1 MGPIVNVVLPV
12 FAIILAGFLAGR
24 TRLLG
29 AASSEA
35 LNRFVYWVALP
46 VLLFYAMARVTPDRI
61 FNVPFLMAFGLAS
74 LATMGVAFAIAR
86 LAFKGRLAENALFA
100 MTSVFGNTGFMGIPL
115 TLVAFGQPGTLPA
128 IVATVFQSAV
138 LVALTA
144 ALIELGQAG
153 GGHRHKLVWVLRSL
167 ARNPLLISP
176 LAGIAVSLLGL
187 KLPEPVSNFCAI
199 LSPAAGPCA
208 LFAIGL
214 FLVGKPLRRG
224 LGEVAV
230 MTTFKLAVQ
239 PLVTWWL
246 AFHVF
251 EVEPMW
257 ASVAVLMAA
266 LPAGANCFVL
276 AQAYGVYVQRTS
288 AAILIST
295 VAAVA
300 TVSLLFALPLMRP

>member
-1 MGPIVNVVLPV
+1 MEPIVNVVLPV
-12 FAIILAGFLAGR
+12 FAIIFAGFLAGQSG
-24 TRLLG
+24 LLG
-29 AASSEA
+29 EASSEA

-46 VLLFYAMARVTPDRI
+46 VLLFYSMARVSPAEI
-61 FNVPFLMAFGLAS
+61 FNGPFLAAFGLAS
-74 LATMGVAFAIAR
+74 LATMAGAFVIAR
-86 LAFKGRLAENALFA
+86 YVFKGGLPENALFA

-115 TLVAFGQPGTLPA
+115 TLVAFGEPGTLPA
-128 IVATVFQSAV
+128 IVATVFQTAI

-144 ALIELGQAG
+144 ALIELGRAEG
-153 GGHRHKLVWVLRSL
+153 GQRGNVAWVLRSL
-167 ARNPLLISP
+167 AKNPLLISP
-176 LAGIAVSLLGL
+176 IAGIAVSFTGL
-187 KLPEPVSNFCAI
+187 RLPDPVANFCDI
-199 LSPAAGPCA
+199 LAPAAGPCA

-230 MTTFKLAVQ
+230 MTVLKLVVQ

-251 EVEPMW
+251 EVEPLW
-257 ASVAVLMAA
+257 ATVAVLVAA

-300 TVSLLFALPLMRP
+300 TVSVLFALPVMQP

>member
-12 FAIILAGFLAGR
+12 FAIILAGYLAGR
-24 TRLLG
+24 SGLLG
-29 AASSEA
+29 EASSDA
-35 LNRFVYWVALP
+35 LNRFVYWLALP
-46 VLLFYAMARVTPDRI
+46 VLLFYSMARVTPSEI
-61 FNVPFLMAFGLAS
+61 FNVPFLLAFGVAS
-74 LATMGVAFAIAR
+74 LATMAVAFVVAR
-86 LAFKGRLAENALFA
+86 LAFKGGLAENALFA

-115 TLVAFGQPGTLPA
+115 TLVAFGEPGTLPA
-128 IVATVFQSAV
+128 IVATVFQTAV

-153 GGHRHKLVWVLRSL
+153 HGRRNVVWILRSL
-167 ARNPLLISP
+167 AKNPLLISP
-176 LAGIAVSLLGL
+176 IAGILVSVLGL

-230 MTTFKLAVQ
+230 MTAFKLVVQ
-239 PLVTWWL
+239 PIVTWWL

-251 EVEPMW
+251 HVAPLW
-257 ASVAVLMAA
+257 ATVAVLVAA

-300 TVSLLFALPLMRP
+300 TVSVLFALPLMQP